1 MNGVSEFLGYNPSIG
16 IAGSKDSSIS
26 SFLRKFHTVFHSS
39 CTSLHSHQ
47 QRTRVLF
54 SPQPRQHLFV
64 DVFMMA
70 TLAGVKWYL
79 VVILIC
85 ISLMPSDAENPFI
98 CLWVLCMPSLE
109 KCLFRSFAHF
119 LIELFVFLV
128 LCLMSSLYILEIKPL
143 SKVSLAN
150 IISHSVDSLF
160 IIMMVSL
167 AMQKL
172 YNLM

>member
-1 MNGVSEFLGYNPSIG
+1 
-16 IAGSKDSSIS
+16 
-26 SFLRKFHTVFHSS
+26 
-39 CTSLHSHQ
+39 
-47 QRTRVLF
+47 
-54 SPQPRQHLFV
+54 
-64 DVFMMA
+64 MMA

-160 IIMMVSL
+160 IIMMASL